1 MSREKR
7 TGKPLSVTK
16 QPYKFKI
23 SETVRVTYIF
33 NLFPRQYDMQ
43 WSGEIFIITKR
54 FFRSSLPVNKL
65 NDFNDEEIQGTFY
78 QSELQRVDTSVD
90 K

>member
-1 MSREKR
+1 MSREKK

-23 SETVRVTYIF
+23 GEKVRVTYIF

-43 WSGEIFIITKR
+43 WSGEIFFIITKR
-54 FFRSSLPVNKL
+54 FFRSSLPNNKL
-65 NDFNDEEIQGTFY
+65 NDFNDEEIQGTF
-78 QSELQRVDTSVD
+78 
-90 K
+90 